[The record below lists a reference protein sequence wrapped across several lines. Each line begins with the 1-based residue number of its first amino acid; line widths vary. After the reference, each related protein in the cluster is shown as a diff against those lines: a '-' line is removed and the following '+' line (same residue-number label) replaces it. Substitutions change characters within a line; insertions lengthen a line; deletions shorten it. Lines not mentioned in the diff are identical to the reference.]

1 MQTSQI
7 KEKLVQML
15 DVVNSI
21 EKVEMELRTILGP
34 INQYAVQEPIVKAK
48 PRGRGTRLDTG
59 MAQRA
64 KKGWQTRADGTY
76 SSANIKQ
83 AITKIWYYTKE
94 NNTFFNPKEIT
105 FLIGIEAGQLG
116 QLWRKISQE
125 LGLVNRLVLKRVT
138 DHKGQYQ
145 YTLTDEAAAKIKK
158 LIER

>member
-21 EKVEMELRTILGP
+21 EKVEMELRSILGP
-34 INQYAVQEPIVKAK
+34 INQYEVQESIVKAK

-59 MAQRA
+59 VARA
-64 KKGWQTRADGTY
+64 KKGWQTRANGTY
-76 SSANIKQ
+76 SRANIKQ

-94 NNTFFNPKEIT
+94 NKTFFNPKEIT
-105 FLIGIEAGQLG
+105 CLIGIEAGQLA

-125 LGLVNRLVLKRVT
+125 LGLVNRLVLKRVS

-145 YTLTDEAAAKIKK
+145 YTLTDEAAAKIEK
-158 LIER
+158 LIA